1 MNHDRPVA
9 GRRSEPFGTEEP
21 MIVTEPEDS
30 VPAPAADELT
40 AALDRLRRELDG
52 TWEEDGQTDTERL
65 RVALRG
71 YGSLIDR
78 ILTR

>member
-1 MNHDRPVA
+1 M
-9 GRRSEPFGTEEP
+9 
-21 MIVTEPEDS
+21 
-30 VPAPAADELT
+30 DELI
-40 AALDRLRRELDG
+40 AALGRLRKDLDDH
-52 TWEEDGQTDTERL
+52 WDDGKETDTERL